1 MLVPLAA
8 VQVTA
13 VGFKMLRVVSSTGSV
28 EILAPVSMRKFLVAP
43 KILTEIVRRRE
54 ETTAQMF
61 TRGIGFP
68 AARGT
73 MILKVQ
79 ELKVLKMP
87 QYVNF
92 YLC

>member
-1 MLVPLAA
+1 ML
-8 VQVTA
+8 
-13 VGFKMLRVVSSTGSV
+13 FRSD
-28 EILAPVSMRKFLVAP
+28 ILAPVSMRKFLVAP

-68 AARGT
+68 TARVT

-79 ELKVLKMP
+79 EMKVLKMP
-87 QYVNF
+87 LFVNF
-92 YLC
+92 YPC